1 MLNED
6 KYISLFQTQT
16 ETPSNEIIIVYRLY
30 LQLTNKNKQLISIE
44 NNDSFWKE
52 FSQHIINNSNN
63 QIGNFVS
70 NEITSFDFSNE
81 NVLTLSKMV
90 IGIEKMLTPS
100 YYSTICPTTGLFMY
114 IVKDVLEYTG
124 VLPDKQVSPAR
135 LNINLN
141 YEYEKYKQMIENV
154 EQMQKN
160 I

>member
-70 NEITSFDFSNE
+70 NEITSFDFS
-81 NVLTLSKMV
+81 T
-90 IGIEKMLTPS
+90 
-100 YYSTICPTTGLFMY
+100 
-114 IVKDVLEYTG
+114 
-124 VLPDKQVSPAR
+124 
-135 LNINLN
+135 
-141 YEYEKYKQMIENV
+141 
-154 EQMQKN
+154 
-160 I
+160 